1 MDNLMMSLHKIL
13 SSPIPVTLS
22 PTNNT
27 TTTSSSSSF
36 LPSLLPPSSSYHT
49 FQEEKGSGDNGSIF
63 LPSIPS
69 SVMDLPSFSSADL
82 PSSSYSSSSNNSEM
96 VFAHDLTANWTNEM
110 KEELLSQLRRTMFAL
125 TSRAKAEIYIYSFLF
140 VISVIGNLS
149 AVTNLLKR
157 ENRRKRMNRLVIHLS
172 LADLM
177 VTFITIPFEVGW
189 RLTVTWKAGVTG
201 CKVFQFLRVFGLYL
215 SSMVLVCI
223 SIDRYYAIVH
233 PLRVNYVNQ
242 RNRRLLTTAWA
253 VSIFFSIPE
262 VSAFRRLWK
271 YIPIRF

>member
-1 MDNLMMSLHKIL
+1 MMSVQKVLSSKIL
-13 SSPIPVTLS
+13 SSDS
-22 PTNNT
+22 PSSSPLFTN
-27 TTTSSSSSF
+27 TTSSYPLYGEGTNTSSTPYS
-36 LPSLLPPSSSYHT
+36 
-49 FQEEKGSGDNGSIF
+49 
-63 LPSIPS
+63 
-69 SVMDLPSFSSADL
+69 MDQSFSS
-82 PSSSYSSSSNNSEM
+82 SSTEM
-96 VFAHDLTANWTNEM
+96 VFAHDDFYANWTKEM
-110 KEELLSQLRRTMFAL
+110 KEELLHQLRRTMFAL

-172 LADLM
+172 VADLM

-189 RLTVTWKAGVTG
+189 RLTVTWKAGVIG

-215 SSMVLVCI
+215 SSMVLICI
-223 SIDRYYAIVH
+223 SVDRYYAIVH

-253 VSIFFSIPE
+253 VSLFFSIPE
-262 VSAFRRLWK
+262 VSSHETQSLNRPWK
-271 YIPIRF
+271 RVICHETSLE

>member
-1 MDNLMMSLHKIL
+1 MSLHKVL

-22 PTNNT
+22 PTSNT
-27 TTTSSSSSF
+27 TTTSSSSLF
-36 LPSLLPPSSSYHT
+36 LPSLLLSSPSPSYHT
-49 FQEEKGSGDNGSIF
+49 FQEEVGSGGNSSIF
-63 LPSIPS
+63 LTSIPS
-69 SVMDLPSFSSADL
+69 SAMDLPSFSSTNI
-82 PSSSYSSSSNNSEM
+82 PSSSYSSSSSNNSEM

-140 VISVIGNLS
+140 FISVVGNLS

-262 VSAFRRLWK
+262 VSSFH
-271 YIPIRF
+271 RF

>member
-1 MDNLMMSLHKIL
+1 MDNMMMSVQKVLSPQIL
-13 SSPIPVTLS
+13 SS
-22 PTNNT
+22 
-27 TTTSSSSSF
+27 TSLSSSF
-36 LPSLLPPSSSYHT
+36 FTNSTSSFHPQHEESIAPSTPY
-49 FQEEKGSGDNGSIF
+49 SI
-63 LPSIPS
+63 
-69 SVMDLPSFSSADL
+69 DQSFSS
-82 PSSSYSSSSNNSEM
+82 STTEM
-96 VFAHDLTANWTNEM
+96 VFAQDDFYANWTKEM
-110 KEELLSQLRRTMFAL
+110 KEELLHQLRRTMFAL

-172 LADLM
+172 VADLM

-189 RLTVTWKAGVTG
+189 RLTVTWKAGVLG

-215 SSMVLVCI
+215 SSMVLICI
-223 SIDRYYAIVH
+223 SVDRYYAIVH

-253 VSIFFSIPE
+253 VSLFFSIPE
-262 VSAFRRLWK
+262 VSSHDTVTYYRPWK
-271 YIPIRF
+271 RIICHETSFE